1 MFNRYIFMGL
11 CETSKAMHFKFMLEF
26 QFEKQLS
33 RLIREK
39 NLYGKFSNEMLSR
52 LSSLR
57 YMISV

>member
-1 MFNRYIFMGL
+1 MGL

-39 NLYGKFSNEMLSR
+39 NLNGKFSNEMLSR